1 MKRYAVVQADEIPP
15 GSRKLV
21 EAGGRPIV
29 IFNVDGEYFALL
41 NRCPH
46 QGASLC
52 HGHLTG
58 FASSK
63 EPGHYCLER
72 AGEIIRCPWHGWEFD
87 VKTGQSYFDPVH
99 TKVRRY
105 EVDVTSGKEI
115 VEGPY
120 KAETFEVSVERN
132 YIVIQV

>member
-1 MKRYAVVQADEIPP
+1 MRKYAVALASEIQP
-15 GSRKLV
+15 GQRKLV
-21 EAGGRPIV
+21 EVGGRPIV
-29 IFNVDGEYFALL
+29 IFNIKGEYFALL

-58 FASSK
+58 FAWSPQ
-63 EPGHYCLER
+63 PGEYRLER
-72 AGEIIRCPWHGWEFD
+72 AGEVIRCPWHGWEFD
-87 VKTGQSYFDPVH
+87 IRTGQSYFDPQH

-105 EVDVTSGKEI
+105 EAGVSSGKEI

-120 KAETFEVSVERN
+120 KAEAFEVSLEQD
-132 YIVIQV
+132 YIVVQV